1 MKPLNQNFSPEEID
15 NLVVERWKK
24 DKTFEKSVQNR
35 DEKNSY
41 RFYDGPPFVTGLPHY
56 GHLLGSIVKDVIP
69 RYQTMKGKR
78 VERVWGW
85 DCHGLPVENKVEKQL
100 GLNSKK
106 DIETLGVEKFIDE
119 CRSYVKNVSSEW
131 DWYVDHVGRWV
142 DIKNAYRTMD
152 RNYMESVIWVF
163 KQLYDRDKIYKG
175 NRVSLFCPRCSTPI
189 SNFEVAMD
197 NSYKDVTDPSV
208 YVKFAI
214 KDQKDTYLLAWT
226 TTPWTLPT
234 NFALGVSSGAVY
246 ARVKHQDQEYILA
259 KNLLAKTFGQLDHEV
274 VEEVSGKSLVGLN
287 YVPLYNYFEP
297 NSNDHQVYE
306 ADFVSMDDGTGIV
319 HIAPGF
325 GEEDTA
331 LGKKHGL
338 SLVPSV
344 DDNGK
349 LDPRIEVANNKYFKS
364 ADKLILEDL
373 VNKGSIFRHE
383 TITHSYPHCYRC
395 DTPLLYKSQDAWY
408 IDIQSIKDRL
418 KETNLDI
425 NWVPKHFKHGRF
437 EMGIDSAPDWCISR
451 SRYWGTPMP
460 IWECTCSERKVF
472 GSIKEIED
480 ASGMKV
486 EELHR
491 PDIDKITIPCDK
503 CGQKMHRIPEVLDCW
518 VESASMPYAQ
528 THYPFENKE
537 KFTTSFPAD
546 FIVEY
551 TGQLRAWFYVTHVIS
566 NLLNDSIAFKNVIV
580 TGVCMGTD
588 GRKMSKSYGN
598 YPDPKEY
605 IQKYGGDSL
614 RLYLMGSPIVLGQD
628 ISVSEK
634 DWAIELRSTIM
645 MLWNS
650 YKYFATYASIDKWER
665 KSSFKSTP
673 TKLDQWILTRL
684 DQTIHQIDDALSSYT
699 IPKSVA
705 ALKSFVDDLSTWY
718 IRRSRDRVG
727 PSATNNVDK
736 ELTYTTLNIVFE
748 NFFKAASPLIPFIT
762 DFLYQHL
769 TEGESVHLQDW
780 PSLGSAPH
788 INQDLIDKMQL
799 VRKAAE
805 IGNSERKLK
814 GVAIKQ
820 ALSSVVI
827 YGSFDDLVNEPDLLN
842 LIKEELNVEKVTI
855 VKSEE
860 ERAEYDLVITPELKE
875 KGEAREIIRSSQ
887 EARKEAG
894 CDLDEYVDLTLPSW
908 PARYESE
915 IKSKLLV
922 RNLSKGDKLSVIR
935 FS

>member
-15 NLVVERWKK
+15 NLMVERWKK
-24 DKTFEKSVQNR
+24 DQTFEKSVQGR

-106 DIETLGVEKFIDE
+106 DIETLGEEKFVDE

-131 DWYVDHVGRWV
+131 DWYVDRVGRWV

-163 KQLYDRDKIYKG
+163 KQLYDRNKIYKG

-234 NFALGVSSGAVY
+234 NFALGVSGEAIY
-246 ARVKHQDQEYILA
+246 VKVEHLGQKYILA
-259 KNLLAKTFGQLDHEV
+259 KNLLEKAFGQSDYKII
-274 VEEVSGKSLVGLN
+274 EEVDGKSLVGLK
-287 YVPLYNYFEP
+287 YEPLYNYYEP
-297 NSNDHQVYE
+297 NKNDHQVYQ
-306 ADFVSMDDGTGIV
+306 ADFVSMEDGTGIV

-331 LGKKHGL
+331 LGKAHGL
-338 SLVPSV
+338 SLISSV

-349 LDPRIEVANNKYFKS
+349 LDPKIEVANNKYFKS

-373 VNKGSIFRHE
+373 VSKGSIFRHE

-395 DTPLLYKSQDAWY
+395 DTPLLYKAQEAWY
-408 IDIQSIKDRL
+408 IDIQSVKDRL

-451 SRYWGTPMP
+451 SRYWGTPIP
-460 IWECTCSERKVF
+460 IWECSCSERKVF

-491 PDIDKITIPCDK
+491 PDIDKITVTCDK
-503 CGQKMHRIPEVLDCW
+503 CGEKMHRIPEVLDCW

-537 KFTTSFPAD
+537 KFTNSFPAD

-566 NLLNDSIAFKNVIV
+566 NLLNDNIAFKNVIV

-650 YKYFATYASIDKWER
+650 YKYFATYASIDKWEM
-665 KSSFKSTP
+665 KNSFKSTP

-684 DQTIHQIDDALSSYT
+684 DQTIHQIDESLSSYT
-699 IPKSVA
+699 IPKSVVA
-705 ALKSFVDDLSTWY
+705 IKSFVDDLSTWY

-727 PSATNNVDK
+727 PSAGDKVDK
-736 ELTYTTLNIVFE
+736 ELTYTTLNLVFE
-748 NFFKAASPLIPFIT
+748 NFFKAAAPLIPFIT
-762 DFLYQHL
+762 DYLFQHL

-780 PSLGSAPH
+780 PSSGSAPH
-788 INQDLIDKMQL
+788 LNQDLMSKMQL
-799 VRKAAE
+799 VRKIAE
-805 IGNSERKLK
+805 IGNSERKQK

-820 ALSSVVI
+820 ALSSVTI
-827 YGSFDDLVNEPDLLN
+827 YGNFDDLVHESELLDLV
-842 LIKEELNVEKVTI
+842 KEELNVESITI
-855 VKSEE
+855 VKSDEE
-860 ERAEYDLVITPELKE
+860 KAEYDLVITPALKE
-875 KGEAREIIRSSQ
+875 KGEVRELIRASQ
-887 EARKEAG
+887 EARKEAN
-894 CDLDEYVDLTLPSW
+894 CELDEYIDLSLPSW

-922 RNLSKGDKLSVIR
+922 RNLSKADKITVTR